1 MIQSDVEKIDNAD
14 IKLSIAIPTYNGS
27 KYIRETLDSIIFQ
40 LDDIDE
46 EIEIVIS
53 DNAST
58 DGTSEIIKQYQN
70 EHSFIRYFCN
80 NENLGADR
88 NVDLVVRRSRGK
100 HVWLFSDD
108 DKLNSGAIKKVFDV
122 LEIHP
127 NIGFIWVNFDQYN
140 EDFSSCVHERM
151 DLKILEDVYCSP
163 DDFYKTIYTYSV
175 TMSTNIV
182 KRSSWINEDQ
192 DMFIGSGFRH
202 FGIVSSYLIKEND
215 AYCINYPY
223 VMIRLLNVSRWT
235 DDGKLLIYILNLTS
249 IIRGL
254 HERGYKNN
262 TINKMVHRLI
272 TDMPKICVNAKL
284 QNLSVN
290 ISLLN
295 KMIKYYGRY
304 PSFWAL
310 DLPLLLIPNRAYKCE
325 RIKKIYRMVQIKFRR

>member
-1 MIQSDVEKIDNAD
+1 
-14 IKLSIAIPTYNGS
+14 
-27 KYIRETLDSIIFQ
+27 
-40 LDDIDE
+40 
-46 EIEIVIS
+46 
-53 DNAST
+53 
-58 DGTSEIIKQYQN
+58 
-70 EHSFIRYFCN
+70 
-80 NENLGADR
+80 
-88 NVDLVVRRSRGK
+88 
-100 HVWLFSDD
+100 
-108 DKLNSGAIKKVFDV
+108 
-122 LEIHP
+122 
-127 NIGFIWVNFDQYN
+127 
-140 EDFSSCVHERM
+140 
-151 DLKILEDVYCSP
+151 
-163 DDFYKTIYTYSV
+163 
-175 TMSTNIV
+175 MSTNIV